1 MIGEYKIM
9 PVKSQMRVTGIEPAF
24 SPWKGVVL
32 PINYTRTIN
41 SLSVACVASVSSSGV
56 VSSMET
62 LLAAIAYGHAQPTVG
77 FVLVL
82 LAVICEVIAF
92 LAPKWS
98 NSTFQPLNWMA
109 LGIGF
114 FFASFLAA

>member
-1 MIGEYKIM
+1 MILESRAMPGE
-9 PVKSQMRVTGIEPAF
+9 SQVRVTGIEPAF

-41 SLSVACVASVSSSGV
+41 SPSVACVASVSSSGV
-56 VSSMET
+56 ISGMQT
-62 LLAAIAYGHAQPTVG
+62 LLAAVAYGHAQPTVG

-92 LAPKWS
+92 LSPRLPA
-98 NSTFQPLNWMA
+98 TQPLNWMA
-109 LGIGF
+109 LGFGF
-114 FFASFLAA
+114 FFASFLVA